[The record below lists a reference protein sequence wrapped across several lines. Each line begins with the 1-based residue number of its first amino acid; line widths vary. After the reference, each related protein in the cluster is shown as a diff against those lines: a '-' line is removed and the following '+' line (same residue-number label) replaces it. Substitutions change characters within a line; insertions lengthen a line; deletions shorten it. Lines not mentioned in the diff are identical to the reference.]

1 MSVRRDYKSS
11 PASKKKRRTR
21 RRGLLIIG
29 LLLMT
34 GFAAL
39 LVYAFYWPEPT
50 PITASHQSRGKPQD
64 TRIAR
69 TEETVSSSVPPT
81 PKYDFYKVLPGR
93 EVTIPEEE
101 LKPRTLR
108 NLKELPSPK
117 KEEAASAAKSK
128 DQPTKP
134 ASISRPKGRYVIQAG
149 SFRNH
154 AEADQRK
161 ASLALLLGITAH
173 IETATGPNNATWH
186 RVRIGPL
193 EDFNRA
199 QTMRQRLQKNNI
211 QAIIVKR

>member
-11 PASKKKRRTR
+11 PAGKKKRRM

-29 LLLMT
+29 LLIT

-39 LVYAFYWPEPT
+39 LAYFIYWPGQT
-50 PITASHQSRGKPQD
+50 PVTGKTQD
-64 TRIAR
+64 TPVAQ
-69 TEETVSSSVPPT
+69 TEEPAPSPPSPQ

-101 LKPRTLR
+101 IRPRTLR
-108 NLKELPSPK
+108 SLKEPPPARKETARTTPSQDQ
-117 KEEAASAAKSK
+117 ETAS
-128 DQPTKP
+128 P
-134 ASISRPKGRYVIQAG
+134 APSKGRYVIQAG
-149 SFRNH
+149 SFRNP
-154 AEADQRK
+154 ADADQRK
-161 ASLALLLGITAH
+161 ASLALLLGIAAH

-199 QTMRQRLQKNNI
+199 QAMRQRLQENNI